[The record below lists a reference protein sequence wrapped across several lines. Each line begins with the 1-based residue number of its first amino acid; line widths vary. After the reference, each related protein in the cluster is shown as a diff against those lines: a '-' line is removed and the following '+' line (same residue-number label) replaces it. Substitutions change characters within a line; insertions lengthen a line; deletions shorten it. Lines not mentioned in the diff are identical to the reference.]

1 MWYTI
6 LVIKEFFMQS
16 IPKDKEGKIIFK
28 DIDYTKFAKEIK
40 EKQSFTKED
49 YIDVLTVLRNRQ
61 SKVEYYYSEQDLADK
76 LSRTWIGYPPDDTE
90 LRNLI
95 QATGNTLTE
104 LIDGLKNSDK
114 FDNSQSV
121 QQKITESLIKFFN
134 SQQKLDKSTEFLID
148 SLNAFENT
156 VKRNDTLKHM
166 NRDGMTAQRVYTS
179 FGRIVENANECANGL
194 CENFSKAI
202 DLGVP
207 LS

>member
-1 MWYTI
+1 
-6 LVIKEFFMQS
+6 MQS

-179 FGRIVENANECANGL
+179 FGRIVENANECVNGL

>member
-1 MWYTI
+1 
-6 LVIKEFFMQS
+6 MQS

-76 LSRTWIGYPPDDTE
+76 LSRTWIGYPPDDKE

-114 FDNSQSV
+114 FDNSQPV

-179 FGRIVENANECANGL
+179 FGRIVENANECANSL

>member
-1 MWYTI
+1 
-6 LVIKEFFMQS
+6 MQS

-114 FDNSQSV
+114 FDNSQPV

-166 NRDGMTAQRVYTS
+166 NRDGMTAQRIYTS
-179 FGRIVENANECANGL
+179 FGRIVENANEFANGL